1 MLDLTQHLITFT
13 DLSVLPHTAI
23 ASSNLH
29 FDVSNIH
36 AHINHAHINMDLLA
50 QQFNQDVMGDIGKG
64 WKRFVDSGQI
74 WALGIGVVVGYLF
87 RSITSA

>member
-1 MLDLTQHLITFT
+1 MLDLTQHLIAFT
-13 DLSVLPHTAI
+13 DLSVLPHSAI
-23 ASSNLH
+23 DSSNLH
-29 FDVSNIH
+29 FDVSNI
-36 AHINHAHINMDLLA
+36 HAHINMDLLA

-64 WKRFVDSGQI
+64 WKRFVESGQI